1 MRGGGDWSPKDCG
14 GAKAYGTQLE
24 EFMKEGHVTHAHDDD
39 VRLTTLAHC
48 SG

>member
-1 MRGGGDWSPKDCG
+1 MSNDPNTLVPVCVGRMV
-14 GAKAYGTQLE
+14 QLE
-24 EFMKEGHVTHAHDDD
+24 EFMKEAHVTHAHDDD